1 MAVTEE
7 KSFIASAVETIK
19 TIFYALL
26 IAGVF
31 RTLFF
36 QPFWIPSGS
45 MKDTLLIGDFLFVN
59 KMAYGYSYASCPK
72 IQISRFGVDIDADDF
87 CGFLKDRDTRIFGGD
102 PKRGDV
108 VVFRHPVTGSDYIKR
123 LVGLPGDKIQMQG
136 GVLKING
143 KAVKIEVVADF
154 VETYG
159 PQGSQRNL
167 PICSNG
173 VVGMGADCIKRKYI
187 ETLPNDVSHGILDTI
202 DQDKMQLG
210 GRINVDS
217 TKVYS
222 VPEDHFFFMG
232 DNRDNSSDSR
242 VPQSIGGV
250 GFVPMKDIV
259 GRADRIL
266 FSSAG
271 SSILAFWTW
280 RSDRFFKGVI

>member
-1 MAVTEE
+1 MDEIEE
-7 KSFIASAVETIK
+7 KSFVAGAVETIK
-19 TIFYALL
+19 TIIYALL

-72 IQISRFGVDIDADDF
+72 IQIPRFGVNIDADDF
-87 CGFLKDRDTRIFGGD
+87 CGFLKDRDTRILGGE

-123 LVGLPGDKIQMQG
+123 LIGLPGDKIQMQA
-136 GVLKING
+136 GVLQING
-143 KAVKIEVVADF
+143 TAVEIEPAANF
-154 VETYG
+154 VETYE
-159 PQGSQRNL
+159 PQGSQRNR
-167 PICSNG
+167 PICANG
-173 VVGMGADCIKRKYI
+173 AVGLSADCIKKKYI
-187 ETLPNDVSHGILDTI
+187 ETLPNGASHGILDTF
-202 DQDKMQLG
+202 DQDAMQLG
-210 GRINVDS
+210 GRMNVDS

-222 VPEDHFFFMG
+222 VPEGHFFFMG

-242 VPQSIGGV
+242 VPQTIGGV

-280 RSDRFFKGVI
+280 RSDRYFKAVN